1 MSGHKCS
8 QVRLQR
14 EREEELRLLQ
24 RVRGLHAE
32 AVGLKERAEALL
44 SGASPGLRAT
54 FSSETDRAE
63 RWLTQT
69 PIPEVDGLGVGIGV
83 AAFKDREGR
92 LAPVVSEGRQIQ
104 EALSIAFTQKA
115 DEMGRGLAG
124 RLAEVE
130 RLYLSHKG
138 VLELWFDSAWIESLK
153 GRLLEAQRQLEME
166 AYAAL
171 EQMLSS
177 IEETLATSSKHAVE
191 QEEKHQ
197 RRLYLLKALQ
207 TVCAEMGFREIEPP
221 VHEREGD
228 RGSRIIYT
236 VDTLDRGKIVFALSL
251 EGVSSYSETADTH
264 CFEEFDTLSE
274 FLAQEFGIHTEF
286 QPVDGRPRPALKQ
299 KEEKALPRSHGAQ
312 AQFGG

>member
-24 RVRGLHAE
+24 QVRGLHAE
-32 AVGLKERAEALL
+32 AVGLKERVEALL
-44 SGASPGLRAT
+44 IGASPGLRAT
-54 FSSETDRAE
+54 FPGETGRAE

-69 PIPEVDGLGVGIGV
+69 PIPEVEGLGVGVGV
-83 AAFKDREGR
+83 AAFKDTEGR

-115 DEMGRGLAG
+115 DEMGRRLAG

-138 VLELWFDSAWIESLK
+138 LLELWFDLEWIQSLK
-153 GRLLEAQRQLEME
+153 GRLIEAQRLLEME

-177 IEETLATSSKHAVE
+177 IEETLATSSKHAAE

-221 VHEREGD
+221 VHEGD

-236 VDTLDRGKIVFALSL
+236 VDTLDRGRIVFALSL
-251 EGVSSYSETADTH
+251 EGVSSFSEAADTH

-274 FLAQEFGIHTEF
+274 FLEQEFGIHTEF
-286 QPVDGRPRPALKQ
+286 QPADGRPRPALKQ
-299 KEEKALPRSHGAQ
+299 QEEKVLPRSHGAQ